1 MALWQNRHTMK
12 PANAKNRTNLEY
24 RRTDMNKTLLNLL
37 ILGGISH
44 ILSYIPFPQLI
55 HQIWFVLFIIFFII
69 ILFKKNFSL
78 FDPIQNKFTRITC
91 YIEALGIVDYLI
103 FLFGTV
109 VGFVFGY
116 ISAQRQ
122 YNNEPPID
130 DIALT
135 YFSYLEY
142 GYYATLVI
150 AFIWAT
156 YISFFKKHN

>member
-1 MALWQNRHTMK
+1 
-12 PANAKNRTNLEY
+12 
-24 RRTDMNKTLLNLL
+24 MNKTLSNLL

-44 ILSYIPFPQLI
+44 ILSYVPFPQLI
-55 HQIWFVLFIIFFII
+55 HQIWSVLFIIFFIL
-69 ILFKKNFSL
+69 ILFKKDFSL
-78 FDPIQNKFTRITC
+78 FAPIQNKFTRIAH
-91 YIEALGIVDYLI
+91 YIEALGVVNYLI

-116 ISAQRQ
+116 LSAQRQ

-142 GYYATLVI
+142 AYYTALAI

-156 YISFFKKHN
+156 YISFFKKHD